1 MDLIYKGEIVNKLL
15 RRSTLA
21 LACMVASSVA
31 FAATY
36 TESGDA
42 GQTLATAQAVAPGT
56 TQINGGLGFSGDV
69 DLYRLDFSTSTTVT
83 FHATSAGDPNLILFD
98 AAGHGLWGDDDGGG
112 GLASQIVWNVT
123 PGTYY
128 LAYGQNNIYGMDA
141 SNNMFCGDDTGDCS
155 ADTTSVLDHFDSIG
169 TFTGPYTITL
179 SAATAGAAA
188 PTSIPTLS
196 EWGMILLSSLLAL
209 GTIFTL
215 RRKRQ

>member
-1 MDLIYKGEIVNKLL
+1 MNKLL
-15 RRSTLA
+15 RRSILTLA
-21 LACMVASSVA
+21 CLVASSGA

-42 GQTLATAQAVAPGT
+42 GQTLATAQAVPSGT
-56 TQINGGLGFSGDV
+56 TQINGTLGFGGDA

-83 FHATSAGDPNLILFD
+83 FFATSAEDPNLILFD
-98 AAGHGLWGDDDGGG
+98 SAGHGLWGDDDSGG
-112 GLASQIVWNVT
+112 GLDSQIIWNVV

-128 LAYGQNNIYGMDA
+128 LAYGENNIWAEDA
-141 SNNMFCGDDTGDCS
+141 SNVVFCSNGTGDCT
-155 ADTTSVLDHFDSIG
+155 ADTTSVLDHINGNNDGI
-169 TFTGPYTITL
+169 TGPYTITL
-179 SAATAGAAA
+179 SAATDGGAAPA

-209 GTIFTL
+209 GTIFAL

>member
-1 MDLIYKGEIVNKLL
+1 MNKML
-15 RRSTLA
+15 RLSLCTV
-21 LACMVASSVA
+21 ACMVVSSSA
-31 FAATY
+31 LAAIY

-42 GQTLATAQAVAPGT
+42 GQALASAQTVAPGT
-56 TQINGGLGFSGDV
+56 TQINGTLGVVGDV

-83 FHATSAGDPNLILFD
+83 FHATSASDPNLILFD

-128 LAYGQNNIYGMDA
+128 LAYGQNNIEGADG
-141 SNNMFCGDDTGDCS
+141 SNNEFCGNDSGDCS
-155 ADTTSVLDHFDSIG
+155 ADTTSVLDHFDSFG
-169 TFTGPYTITL
+169 SFTGPYTITL

-196 EWGMILLSSLLAL
+196 EWGMILLSGLLAL
-209 GTIFTL
+209 GTILIL
-215 RRKRQ
+215 RRQRQ